1 MHYKEDVNM
10 NTNKKHL
17 VVDKTM
23 MIEEYLE
30 RQDTTACI
38 VRPPKFGK
46 TYNHQMLTNFLD
58 ITKDCTTA
66 YQSAYIANTP
76 YWKQRNQAPVIALSF
91 QNAKCDTVEQC
102 LSYIKKE
109 IKREIR
115 RHQKALSLKVAKQ
128 RLTLSASKDENI
140 LVQLLYFSEALYA
153 HYQSPVHII
162 IDDYDI
168 PLRYA
173 KRYGYQSALSECFD
187 YQALHQRKT
196 DACLLLLGTEVFF
209 EQGEITFYTLKE
221 EGYWN
226 AFGFTRK
233 EIEGVFAFS
242 KPSLYEQLTTM
253 YGGFLI
259 GGRMLYQPYAI
270 VCYYSTAKRILY
282 TPYRSISKHL
292 IEEVDII
299 DEMLFT
305 FLNEL
310 CAWGK
315 AFCTKQIF
323 SRHISLLHRLWMLG
337 YICIVAHENGYF
349 LNITNQETKIELQ
362 YLYQKLKER
371 DISSLD

>member
-10 NTNKKHL
+10 NTDKKHL
-17 VVDKTM
+17 VVDKTS

-30 RQDTTACI
+30 RQDRNACI

-46 TYNHQMLTNFLD
+46 TYNQQMLTSFLD
-58 ITKDCTTA
+58 IIKDCTLT

-76 YWKQRNQAPVIALSF
+76 YWKHRNQAPVIALSF

-115 RHQKALSLKVAKQ
+115 RHQKAFSLNETNQK
-128 RLTLSASKDENI
+128 LILPASKDKNV
-140 LVQLLYFSEALYA
+140 LVQLLRFSEALYA

-173 KRYGYQSALSECFD
+173 KRYGFQSALSECFD
-187 YQALHQRKT
+187 YKALYHRKT
-196 DACLLLLGTEVFF
+196 DAFLLLLGTEAFF
-209 EQGEITFYTLKE
+209 DCEEITLYTLLM
-221 EGYWN
+221 EGYWD

-233 EIEGVFAFS
+233 EIEALFAFS
-242 KPSLYEQLTTM
+242 QPSLYEQLTAM

-259 GGRMLYQPYAI
+259 GRGMLYQPYAI
-270 VCYYSTAKRILY
+270 ACYYSTAKRILY

-292 IEEVDII
+292 IEEVDTT

-305 FLNEL
+305 FLKEL
-310 CAWGK
+310 CALGK
-315 AFCTKQIF
+315 AYCTKQVF
-323 SRHISLLHRLWMLG
+323 LRYSTLLHRLWMLG
-337 YICIVAHENGYF
+337 YLCIAVYEDGYF
-349 LNITNQETKIELQ
+349 LNVTNQETKIELE
-362 YLYQKLKER
+362 YLYKKLKER
-371 DISSLD
+371 DASSFN